1 MYDRIL
7 VPYDKSEHAK
17 HALQT
22 AIDLVDDSDESKI
35 VVLYVTELPEFED
48 PAFAAAAQM
57 AMAEVSAGTNDEAR
71 GMHKEYYEAQ
81 RKAIADETAGIVG
94 DYKNITFE
102 FASGKPQD
110 AIEKYASSGDYDI
123 VIMGCRGLGALRGAL
138 GSVSFAVLRSVDIP
152 VLVVK

>member
-22 AIDLVDDSDESKI
+22 AIDFTAKSKSPKI
-35 VVLYVTELPEFED
+35 TVLYVTELPDFED
-48 PAFAAAAQM
+48 PGFEAAAQM
-57 AMAEVSAGTNDEAR
+57 AGVSPQSTQDSLKAR
-71 GMHKEYYEAQ
+71 RMYYDAQ
-81 RKAIADETAGIVG
+81 RGEIQEATADIVG
-94 DYKNITFE
+94 DFKEIE
-102 FASGKPQD
+102 FRVAAGKPQNVID
-110 AIEKYASSGDYDI
+110 EYATTGEYDV